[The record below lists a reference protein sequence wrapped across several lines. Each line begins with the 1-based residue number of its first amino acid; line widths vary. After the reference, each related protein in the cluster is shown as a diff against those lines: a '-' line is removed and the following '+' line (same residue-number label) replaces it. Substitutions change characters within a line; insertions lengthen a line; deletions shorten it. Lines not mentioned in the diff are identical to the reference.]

1 MVNNELG
8 FKVIEGIND
17 LELITEEDLA
27 TFNKEAHEQAK
38 GIVEKT
44 IKEMSR
50 RRLKFQMTAN
60 EIETE
65 LKEMID
71 KRDLRIALSHHIYLH
86 SLIDGHYQEYHDE
99 YEKVIEELVME
110 FYNRP
115 EFLNEEL
122 KVKGNFVKSGEF
134 DKSDVVYK
142 IKSKNY
148 TSNKEAEEQ
157 PENIQLKKTFK
168 NCFKDFIRR
177 LIKRADKAEELS
189 QKLNEELE
197 MEREEAEKALKVAQE

>member
-1 MVNNELG
+1 MTNNELG
-8 FKVIEGIND
+8 FKVIEGVND

-27 TFNKEAHEQAK
+27 NFNKEAHEQAK
-38 GIVEKT
+38 EIVEEF

-71 KRDLRIALSHHIYLH
+71 KRDLRKALTYHIYLH
-86 SLIDGHYQEYHDE
+86 SLVDNHLQEYHDE
-99 YEKVIEELVME
+99 YEKIVEELVME
-110 FYNRP
+110 FYHRP

-122 KVKGNFVKSGEF
+122 KKDYV
-134 DKSDVVYK
+134 DHRVVHM

-148 TSNKEAEEQ
+148 T
-157 PENIQLKKTFK
+157 
-168 NCFKDFIRR
+168 
-177 LIKRADKAEELS
+177 
-189 QKLNEELE
+189 
-197 MEREEAEKALKVAQE
+197 